1 MLCFIFILYDSLQ
14 CLESGEG
21 DHPVTVG
28 LTPANKPLNR
38 FNNIAVCESKAIIM
52 CTHIRI
58 HELEELGN
66 VNFVFTAVYIS
77 PS

>member
-52 CTHIRI
+52 CTNI

-66 VNFVFTAVYIS
+66 VNFVPTAL
-77 PS
+77 

>member
-1 MLCFIFILYDSLQ
+1 MLHVHMPSLQ
-14 CLESGEG
+14 CLKSGES

-38 FNNIAVCESKAIIM
+38 FNNITVCESKTIIM
-52 CTHIRI
+52 CTYL

-66 VNFVFTAVYIS
+66 VNFVFTAL
-77 PS
+77 

>member
-1 MLCFIFILYDSLQ
+1 MCCTHRFIFILYDSLQ

-28 LTPANKPLNR
+28 LTSANKPLNR
-38 FNNIAVCESKAIIM
+38 FNNIAVCESKAV
-52 CTHIRI
+52 CTYL

-66 VNFVFTAVYIS
+66 VNFVFTAL
-77 PS
+77 